1 MDFKKYSTELSV
13 SVHVGALHL
22 LQLEVGSVPHTH
34 LIPLEVEDRGEGRS
48 EGEAEGRSE
57 GKEEGRSEGRSEGVK
72 RDDRSGMNNV
82 ATNSTDGK
90 SSGSGISE
98 VQSASVFPSPCSVCV
113 LIPVRNGEK
122 YLSHCLTSLLTEP
135 QGCLFEILLV
145 DDGSSDRTCVIAEEF
160 QKNVL
165 LGTFTKNPGEHSTN
179 TKFLIDTF

>member
-48 EGEAEGRSE
+48 EGEA
-57 GKEEGRSEGRSEGVK
+57 EGRSEGVK